1 MVLVHVAVG
10 QDDDVGTVLIGAV
23 HFQEHPVDGLFQAGV
38 LVVVDGH
45 RGHLEARH
53 VHVLDLEQVGAG
65 QDGVVHLEHLAVLGL
80 VLQQVAVGTDVHA
93 GGGDHLFA
101 DGVDGRVGDLREPL
115 LEVAEQRRVL
125 AAEHG
130 QRGIGAH
137 GTGRLGS
144 GAGHGQDEGVHVL
157 VLVAEHLLQAGE
169 LVAGVAIH
177 LHIGDAQLGQLH
189 QIAVDPFAVGLA
201 AGVELFQLLVIHHFA
216 LDGVHQQHFAGA
228 QAVLDEDVLRGAFQH
243 AHLGGQDHA
252 AVLGDVVAAG
262 AQAVAVQ
269 HRAHDVAVRE
279 EDGGGAV
286 PRLQHGGV
294 ILVEVPLFGA
304 DVLVVLPRLRDGDH
318 HGQGQVHAVHH
329 HEFQR
334 VVQHGGVRAG
344 GVDDGQDL
352 VHVVLQDGAGDALL
366 AGQHGVRVALDG
378 VDLAVVQDEPVGVC
392 THPAGVGVGGEAA
405 VHHADGGLVVGVLQ
419 VGVEQAQ
426 VVHQEHALVDDGAA
440 GQAGHIG
447 AVAGLLEHAA
457 HHIQFAVKVDAFA
470 HLGRLFDEALPD
482 GGHAVAGFLAHGVRV
497 HGHLAPGQELQ
508 PLLAGDHLEQLH
520 GLGAHV
526 LVLGEE
532 EHAHAVFP
540 LVAKADVEFIGH
552 LGEKFMADLQQNAH
566 AVTGLALGVLT
577 GAVLQP
583 LHDAQGV
590 VHGLV
595 ALAALDVHH
604 SADAAGIV
612 LKLWIVQAK
621 GVRLLCKVLHSLSHP
636 FDTPDCALPGAAPSA
651 PRKTKKSAPQ
661 GQTMPLR
668 NAFVPIAL
676 LYPALKNVQVT
687 AAPNITAALHRF
699 LCETPRTPAAV
710 RGTQPKPPH
719 PAAFCKAQDAAVLMR
734 QCGDSCGSGVLSAWG
749 KPVCG

>member
-1 MVLVHVAVG
+1 
-10 QDDDVGTVLIGAV
+10 
-23 HFQEHPVDGLFQAGV
+23 
-38 LVVVDGH
+38 
-45 RGHLEARH
+45 
-53 VHVLDLEQVGAG
+53 
-65 QDGVVHLEHLAVLGL
+65 
-80 VLQQVAVGTDVHA
+80 
-93 GGGDHLFA
+93 
-101 DGVDGRVGDLREPL
+101 
-115 LEVAEQRRVL
+115 
-125 AAEHG
+125 
-130 QRGIGAH
+130 
-137 GTGRLGS
+137 
-144 GAGHGQDEGVHVL
+144 
-157 VLVAEHLLQAGE
+157 
-169 LVAGVAIH
+169 
-177 LHIGDAQLGQLH
+177 
-189 QIAVDPFAVGLA
+189 
-201 AGVELFQLLVIHHFA
+201 
-216 LDGVHQQHFAGA
+216 
-228 QAVLDEDVLRGAFQH
+228 
-243 AHLGGQDHA
+243 
-252 AVLGDVVAAG
+252 
-262 AQAVAVQ
+262 
-269 HRAHDVAVRE
+269 
-279 EDGGGAV
+279 
-286 PRLQHGGV
+286 
-294 ILVEVPLFGA
+294 
-304 DVLVVLPRLRDGDH
+304 
-318 HGQGQVHAVHH
+318 
-329 HEFQR
+329 
-334 VVQHGGVRAG
+334 
-344 GVDDGQDL
+344 
-352 VHVVLQDGAGDALL
+352 
-366 AGQHGVRVALDG
+366 
-378 VDLAVVQDEPVGVC
+378 
-392 THPAGVGVGGEAA
+392 

-457 HHIQFAVKVDAFA
+457 HHIQFAVKVDALA
-470 HLGRLFDEALPD
+470 HLGGLFDEALPD

-583 LHDAQGV
+583 LHDAQSV

-710 RGTQPKPPH
+710 RGIQPKPPH